1 MENVSKPQT
10 TKKVGELTVDN
21 VYKADFQKKGTVTV
35 QLRQEV
41 TIKTVYPGIRVNN
54 ELQDNPFDV
63 KEFAVKGKEFEN
75 TEKRVAW
82 INVPEGVSKEDVEG
96 RLPKEACLYRI
107 LSNYPIITS
116 NQKDA
121 IANGVGNIS
130 EESIADKQVIR
141 YPDNSPYAGQLVL
154 REGKPQYR
162 AVFYSNTHK
171 DDVDKR
177 DSSPEYFA
185 TPLIKAEISGSNA
198 LIGQAL
204 QEEEVN

>member
-54 ELQDNPFDV
+54 ELQDNPFSV
-63 KEFAVKGKEFEN
+63 NEFAVKGKEFEN